1 METQVKNDLKKVIL
15 DLSQESNRFKRC
27 PFFLVSAD
35 ITMVL
40 CLSAGR
46 LPVSVCSSVT
56 EAVHVL
62 VQRRCQGVSIV
73 SLRQGVCA
81 SRQEQTHH
89 LIVAWEAHAHIYV
102 DRKLDP

>member
-1 METQVKNDLKKVIL
+1 MFL
-15 DLSQESNRFKRC
+15 C
-27 PFFLVSAD
+27 P
-35 ITMVL
+35 T
-40 CLSAGR
+40 AGGV
-46 LPVSVCSSVT
+46 PVSVCSSVT

-62 VQRRCQGVSIV
+62 IQRRCQGVSIV

-102 DRKLDP
+102 DMKLDP